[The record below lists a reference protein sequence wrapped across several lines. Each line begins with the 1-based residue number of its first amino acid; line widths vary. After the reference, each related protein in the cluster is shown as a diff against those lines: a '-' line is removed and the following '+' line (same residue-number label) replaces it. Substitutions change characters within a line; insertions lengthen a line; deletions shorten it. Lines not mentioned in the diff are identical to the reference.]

1 MIKSIFRTA
10 PLLAALLL
18 LFNACDPAGGTD
30 TPNFDRKAMLQD
42 YATNLIRPAYGDLRA
57 KAEALHEAAQ
67 TFQSAPS
74 LSALQA
80 LQNAWQ
86 TTAIVWQYANAY
98 NFGPAGEEGL
108 RKSLAEEIGT
118 FPASSAKIDAA
129 IAAGAWNL
137 NDFNR
142 DARGL
147 PAIEYLI
154 FPAAADDAAILAAF
168 GTTPARGQYLTALT
182 QDLRARAAAV
192 HDAWL
197 GNYAA
202 NFVENAGTDAG
213 SSTSQLYNEFVRSF
227 EALKNFKLGLPMGKR
242 PGQTMPAPQLAEA
255 PYSSASLLLLRN
267 HYDAIEGIWRGKN
280 AAGAEG
286 LGFRA
291 YLEKVEGGS
300 ALIQSTEA
308 QMAAVRAAFTAV
320 PDSPALSEQ
329 ITQSPAALDTL
340 YTELQ
345 KLTRYLKSD
354 LSSLLGIAITYSSG
368 DGD

>member
-1 MIKSIFRTA
+1 MIKFFFRTA

-18 LFNACDPAGGTD
+18 LFNACDSAGGPD

-42 YATNLIRPAYGDLRA
+42 YVTNLIRPAYGDLRA
-57 KAEALHEAAQ
+57 KAQTLYDAAQ

-74 LSALQA
+74 LSALQS

-86 TTAIVWQYANAY
+86 ATALVWQYANAY

-108 RKSLAEEIGT
+108 RKSLVEEIGT
-118 FPASSAKIDAA
+118 FPASSAKIDAV

-154 FPAAADDAAILAAF
+154 FSATGDDAAILAAF
-168 GTTPARGQYLTALT
+168 NATPARGQYLTALT
-182 QDLRARAAAV
+182 QDLLTRVTAV

-197 GNYAA
+197 GSHATT
-202 NFVENAGTDAG
+202 FVENAGTDAG
-213 SSTSQLYNEFVRSF
+213 SSTSLLYNEMLRSF
-227 EALKNFKLGLPMGKR
+227 EAMKNFKLGLPMGKR
-242 PGQTMPAPQLAEA
+242 PGQTMAEPQLVEA
-255 PYSSASLLLLRN
+255 PYSGASLLLLRN
-267 HYDAIEGIWRGKN
+267 HFNAVEDIWRGKN
-280 AAGAEG
+280 AAGADG
-286 LGFRA
+286 IGFRE
-291 YLEKVEGGS
+291 YLEKVEGGP

-308 QMAAVRAAFTAV
+308 QMAAVRAAFDAV
-320 PDSPALSEQ
+320 PDSPVLSEQ
-329 ITQSPAALDTL
+329 ITQSPAAVEAL
-340 YTELQ
+340 YTEIQ

-354 LSSLLGIAITYSSG
+354 MSSLLGIAITYSSG